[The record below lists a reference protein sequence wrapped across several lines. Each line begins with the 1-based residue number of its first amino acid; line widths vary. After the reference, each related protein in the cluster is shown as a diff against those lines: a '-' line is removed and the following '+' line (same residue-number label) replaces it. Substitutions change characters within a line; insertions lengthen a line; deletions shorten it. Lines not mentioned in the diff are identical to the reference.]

1 MNKLTEQRDRIRAEI
16 AQIESDAIY
25 GNYDDYAHK
34 LHALRRELAYTI
46 EVIAELPPIDRETC
60 AICGH
65 YDTPSGDATLIS
77 VVRFSALVCAWCQTD
92 HIRNEWYVGYRDA
105 ADEGPFETREE
116 AEEYA
121 AAQPGGK
128 YDVAIVGNYGLE
140 TT

>member
-16 AQIESDAIY
+16 AEVESDAMY
-25 GNYDDYAHK
+25 GNCADSAHK
-34 LHALRRELAYTI
+34 LHALRRELAYTV
-46 EVIAELPPIDRETC
+46 EVIAELPPVDRETC

-77 VVRFSALVCAWCQTD
+77 VVRFSALICAWCESD
-92 HIRNEWYVGYRDA
+92 HIRNGWYVGYRDA

-121 AAQPGGK
+121 TAQPGGK
-128 YDVAIVGNYGLE
+128 YDVAIVGNYALE

>member
-16 AQIESDAIY
+16 AQVEADRGALH
-25 GNYDDYAHK
+25 DYADK
-34 LHALRRELAYTI
+34 LNALRRELAYTI
-46 EVIAELPPIDRETC
+46 ELITELPPIDRETC

-65 YDTPSGDATLIS
+65 YDTPSGDATSIS